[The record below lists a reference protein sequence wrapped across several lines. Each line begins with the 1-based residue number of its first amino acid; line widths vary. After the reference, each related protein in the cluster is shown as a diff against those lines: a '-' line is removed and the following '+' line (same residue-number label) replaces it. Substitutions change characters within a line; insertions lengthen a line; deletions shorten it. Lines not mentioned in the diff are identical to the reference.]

1 MQEKGNCPMM
11 KQEHESNFVNL
22 YFFTLRQE
30 IPRFLKPD
38 LTSLTGF
45 QQKIQHQA
53 YDKGTHDSNHSSC
66 LGILSAV
73 NSLAI

>member
-1 MQEKGNCPMM
+1 MYKVNNTAKTWMQEKDNCPMM

-45 QQKIQHQA
+45 
-53 YDKGTHDSNHSSC
+53 
-66 LGILSAV
+66 
-73 NSLAI
+73 